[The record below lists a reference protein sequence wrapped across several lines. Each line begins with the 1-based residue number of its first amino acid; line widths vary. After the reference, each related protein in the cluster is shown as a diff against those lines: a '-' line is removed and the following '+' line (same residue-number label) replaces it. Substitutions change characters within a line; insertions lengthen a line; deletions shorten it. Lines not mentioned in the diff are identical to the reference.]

1 MITDENNTNAKN
13 SYIQNKSTY
22 SLDDNNSLSFSTR
35 KNKSTDLTEYYNFM
49 YQYKNDCLA
58 ASIEYN
64 KDYYSDRDLKPD
76 ESVFFKLTIIPFGES
91 STPNL
96 KN

>member
-1 MITDENNTNAKN
+1 M
-13 SYIQNKSTY
+13 
-22 SLDDNNSLSFSTR
+22 FSTR
-35 KNKSTDLTEYYNFM
+35 KDKTTDLTEFYKLV

-64 KDYYSDRDLKPD
+64 KDYYNDRDLKPE
-76 ESVFFKLTIIPFGES
+76 ESIFLKLRIIPFGQS
-91 STPNL
+91 SSPNL